1 MYFATRVLYTA
12 VTFLRHF
19 VSLNPKME
27 NHGKPDS
34 KRRVLR
40 NITVRRL
47 RLHLNYQNH
56 T

>member
-1 MYFATRVLYTA
+1 MYSATRVLYTA

-27 NHGKPDS
+27 NHGRPDS